1 MPLGG
6 QIRWLMLKATRGT
19 SVPDATQERRKTE
32 ESTRIPEVY

>member
-6 QIRWLMLKATRGT
+6 WICWLVLKATRGT
-19 SVPDATQERRKTE
+19 SVPDATQERRKPE